1 MFTETIQIAPMPSTD
16 RSSRSWLHSPWLRP
30 FNDPVALDDLMQRL
44 LPRAALN
51 DIRARVIQ
59 VIEET
64 ADTRSFV
71 LHCNRHWRGFR
82 AGQHVLVGMEVRG
95 RRMQR
100 CFSLSSAP
108 DATRRV
114 SITVKRHTGNGVT
127 AWMHAALTPGAT
139 VTLSPAFGDFC
150 LPEAAPQKLL
160 MISAG
165 SGITPMMGMLRM
177 LYACGHRG
185 DVVLLHSC
193 RDDADWVFGTEL
205 RAMAAQWPALKL
217 LPHFSRSAGR
227 LDAARLVAAIP
238 DFAERPTLLCGPNR
252 FQSWVTEL
260 YRNYGASA
268 LLSHENFGPPGIEE
282 VAGTG
287 VTSPIHCTKSER
299 SFTADAGQSLLLA
312 AEAAGMSP
320 RHGCRIGICRTC
332 QCRLGSG
339 SVENLLTGEISKEPG
354 QWVQLC
360 ISAARSPLTLDL

>member
-1 MFTETIQIAPMPSTD
+1 MPSTE

-44 LPRAALN
+44 MPRAALN
-51 DIRARVIQ
+51 GIRARVVR
-59 VIEET
+59 VIDES

-108 DATRRV
+108 DATRRIT
-114 SITVKRHTGNGVT
+114 ITVKRHSDTGVT
-127 AWMHAALTPGAT
+127 GWMHGSLVAGA
-139 VTLSPAFGDFC
+139 VVALSPAFGDFC

-165 SGITPMMGMLRM
+165 SGITPMMSMLRM
-177 LYACGHRG
+177 LHARGHRG
-185 DVVLLHSC
+185 EVALLHSC
-193 RDDADWVFGTEL
+193 RDDSDWVFGAEL
-205 RAMAAQWPALKL
+205 RAMAAQWPALRL
-217 LPHFSRSAGR
+217 LPHFSRSTGR
-227 LDAARLVAAIP
+227 LDADRLIAAIP

-252 FQSWVTEL
+252 FQSWVTAL
-260 YRNYGASA
+260 YRDHDASA
-268 LLSHENFGPPGIEE
+268 QLSREDFGPPGIQEAA
-282 VAGTG
+282 VPAAAN
-287 VTSPIHCTKSER
+287 PIHCTKSER
-299 SFTADAGQSLLLA
+299 SFTADTGQSLLLA

-339 SVENLLTGEISKEPG
+339 SVENLLTGEIGNEPG

-360 ISAARSPLTLDL
+360 ISAARSPLTLEL